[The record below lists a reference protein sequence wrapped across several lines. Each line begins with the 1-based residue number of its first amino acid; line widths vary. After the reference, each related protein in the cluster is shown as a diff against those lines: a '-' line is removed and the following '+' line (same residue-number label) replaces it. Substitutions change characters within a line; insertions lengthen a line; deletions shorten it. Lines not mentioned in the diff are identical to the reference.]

1 MIEFRQCANS
11 CRESQWRR
19 FSSSVTKQQRK
30 KHQFFTTKS
39 GRKMWRTKR
48 LLYAIRC
55 SLLAVLLLWVNRLS
69 SFRSNSPSCLAI
81 KSLLEIGIPEEKMI
95 FVNVIS
101 CPEGLN
107 RLGREYP
114 RVKIVTGMVD
124 PMLNSE
130 RFIVPGLGDYGDRF
144 FGTVE

>member
-1 MIEFRQCANS
+1 M
-11 CRESQWRR
+11 REL
-19 FSSSVTKQQRK
+19 VPGIPVAKILIQRDE
-30 KHQFFTTKS
+30 TTKEKTPILYYKKWPKNVANKTALICDPMLATGGS
-39 GRKMWRTKR
+39 VIMGRSM
-48 LLYAIRC
+48 LLHSEMKVIF
-55 SLLAVLLLWVNRLS
+55 S
-69 SFRSNSPSCLAI
+69 AI

-114 RVKIVTGMVD
+114 NVKVVTGMVD
-124 PMLNSE
+124 PMLNSD

>member
-1 MIEFRQCANS
+1 MGRSMLLHSEMKVI
-11 CRESQWRR
+11 
-19 FSSSVTKQQRK
+19 FS
-30 KHQFFTTKS
+30 
-39 GRKMWRTKR
+39 
-48 LLYAIRC
+48 
-55 SLLAVLLLWVNRLS
+55 
-69 SFRSNSPSCLAI
+69 AI

-114 RVKIVTGMVD
+114 NVKVVTGMVD
-124 PMLNSE
+124 PMLNSD